1 MIRKKLRSVCI
12 ALVLCLLLLPAAAL
26 AADGTVY
33 GTIEV
38 GGIALTNSENAPTVY
53 ATTDAATGAVTAQP
67 TFTEADGWNI
77 KWDGTT
83 LTLRNATIQQAEEYN
98 EKNSEKIAVY
108 LASGDLNLALV
119 GENTVDALGGGSAA
133 SCGINLSGGSLT
145 ISGEDGASLTVFG
158 GDTTNSNSCGIYAR
172 GTITIDSGTVTA
184 TGESASAAS
193 YGICAGGAVTIEG
206 GSVTATSGEA
216 GGNSIGIYTSGSVT
230 IEDGTVIATG
240 ESAAAASYGIDAV
253 GTVTIENGT
262 VNATS
267 GKAGGNSV
275 GIYTL
280 NSVTINGGD
289 VTATAGDAVGSSY
302 GINTANISTSI
313 IVNGGTVTATSG
325 EAYGDSCAIF
335 AESQINADDASS
347 SVTINGG
354 TVTARAGNAVGRGW
368 YSCGIKIEGFLTIT
382 DGTVIAV
389 AGDVVGT
396 GTNKAS
402 IGIFSFKNV
411 TISGGDVTGI
421 GGTGELSWGIA
432 CNDILTIE
440 GSTVVG
446 EGGPLAGTNI
456 QYSAGVNGMGKV
468 EISGG
473 TVTGTGGDTEAGDS
487 FGICT
492 GDTTSYNVVTVS
504 IKDATVTATGGTAT
518 NGKSSGISATNTR
531 ADVEVTIENAAVTTT
546 GGAAEQGSYGI
557 LAETTGTAV
566 DVTINGNSVVRANMT
581 GEEDVDGEPISGE
594 TIKQENS
601 IVFENGEG
609 TVYGD
614 VTLQE
619 NLTVGANESL
629 TIPQGATLTIPSGVT
644 VNNSGVITNEGT
656 IDNQGTLTIEPGGN
670 LAGNGNVT
678 GNQATYKVTGVT
690 LNRSNLSLTAGGT
703 AWLRAAVQPDNAA
716 NKNVTWRSS
725 DTSVATVDQNGVVT
739 AVAPGTAVI
748 TATTQDGN
756 HTAAC
761 AVTVRPDI
769 PPANPNYRITVEA
782 TQGGTVTADP
792 TAAKAGTTVTLT
804 PVPDRGYQVGTVAV
818 TDRFGDPVAV
828 TEQADG
834 TYTFV
839 MPNGQVT
846 VTVTFAEAPL
856 PFPDV
861 TEGDWFYDAV
871 RYAYETGLMDG
882 VGDNLFAPNSQTTR
896 AQLVTILYRLE
907 GEPEVSGTS
916 GFTDVEAD
924 TWYTDA
930 VVWAAE
936 NGIVNGVSE
945 TEFAPGKDITR
956 EQLATILFR
965 YAEAKGYD
973 VSARADL
980 SAYTDADQIQS
991 YAAESVAWAV
1001 AEGLI
1006 QGFEDNTLR
1015 PAGNATRAQ
1024 IATIL
1029 MRFCEGVAK

>member
-1 MIRKKLRSVCI
+1 MRRKKLRSVCL
-12 ALVLCLLLLPAAAL
+12 ALVLCLLLPAAAL

-38 GGIALTNSENAPTVY
+38 GGIALTNSADTPVVY
-53 ATTDAATGAVTAQP
+53 ATTDESGTVTTEGATAENYNVM
-67 TFTEADGWNI
+67 
-77 KWDGTT
+77 WDGST
-83 LTLRNATIQQAEEYN
+83 LTLRNATIQQAKEYSD
-98 EKNSEKIAVY
+98 KNKEKIAVY
-108 LASGDLNLALV
+108 RASGDLNLALV

-133 SCGINLSGGSLT
+133 SCGINLGNGSLT
-145 ISGEDGASLTVFG
+145 ISGENSASLTVYG
-158 GDTTNSNSCGIYAR
+158 GPTEHGNSCGIYAN
-172 GTITIDSGTVTA
+172 GTITIDSGTVTV

-193 YGICAGGAVTIEG
+193 YGICAGGAVTIND

-216 GGNSIGIYTSGSVT
+216 GGNSIGIYTSNSVT
-230 IEDGTVIATG
+230 IKNGTVNTTG
-240 ESAAAASYGIDAV
+240 ESASAASYGIDA
-253 GTVTIENGT
+253 GGAVTIEDGT

-313 IVNGGTVTATSG
+313 TVNGGTVTATSG
-325 EAYGDSCAIF
+325 EAKGDSCAIF

-354 TVTARAGNAVGRGW
+354 TVTARAGNAVGDGW

-382 DGTVIAV
+382 DGTVTAT
-389 AGDVVGT
+389 AADAVGT

-421 GGTGELSWGIA
+421 GGTGEMSWGIA
-432 CNDILTIE
+432 CNDILTIT

-446 EGGPLAGTNI
+446 KGGPLAGTNI

-468 EISGG
+468 ELSGG

-487 FGICT
+487 FGICA

-504 IKDATVTATGGTAT
+504 IKNATVTATGGTAT
-518 NGKSSGISATNTR
+518 NGSSGGISATNTI

-581 GEEDVDGEPISGE
+581 GVEDVDGEPISGDS
-594 TIKQENS
+594 IDKQNG
-601 IVFENGEG
+601 IIFENGEG
-609 TVYGD
+609 TVYGN
-614 VTLQE
+614 VELQE
-619 NLTVGANESL
+619 DLTVGADESL
-629 TIPQGATLTIPSGVT
+629 TIPQGATLLIPENVT
-644 VNNSGVITNEGT
+644 LTNRGTMTNNGT
-656 IDNQGTLTIEPGGN
+656 IKNRGTLTIEPGGN
-670 LAGNGNVT
+670 LAGNVT
-678 GNQATYKVTGVT
+678 GNQATYKVAGVT
-690 LNRSNLSLTAGGT
+690 LNRSNLSLTAGGN

-716 NKNVTWRSS
+716 NQSVTWASS
-725 DTSVATVDQNGVVT
+725 DPSVATVDQNGVVT
-739 AVAPGTAVI
+739 AVAPGAATITVTTVDGGFTAI
-748 TATTQDGN
+748 CT
-756 HTAAC
+756 
-761 AVTVRPDI
+761 VTVRPDI
-769 PPANPNYRITVEA
+769 PPANPNYRITLEA

-792 TAAKAGTTVTLT
+792 TAAKAGATVTLT
-804 PVPDRGYQVGTVAV
+804 PVPDRGYQVGSVAV
-818 TDRFGDPVAV
+818 TDRFGEAVAV
-828 TEQADG
+828 TENADG
-834 TYTFV
+834 TYTFT

-861 TEGDWFYDAV
+861 AEGDWFYDAV

-882 VGDNLFAPNSQTTR
+882 VGDNLFAPNSETTR

-930 VVWAAE
+930 VAWAAA

-980 SAYTDADQIQS
+980 SAYPDADQIQS

>member
-53 ATTDAATGAVTAQP
+53 ATTDDSGNVITEGADENNYNVM
-67 TFTEADGWNI
+67 
-77 KWDGTT
+77 WDGST
-83 LTLRNATIQQAEEYN
+83 LTLRNATIQQAEEYG
-98 EKNSEKIAVY
+98 NSRESMAIY
-108 LASGDLNLALV
+108 RQSGDLAIALV
-119 GENTVDALGGGSAA
+119 GENTVDAPGNGSAS
-133 SCGINLSGGSLT
+133 SCGINLGGGSLT
-145 ISGEDGASLTVFG
+145 INGEENASLLVFG
-158 GDTTNSNSCGIYAR
+158 GPTTNGNSCGIYAR

-193 YGICAGGAVTIEG
+193 YGICAGGAVTIND

-335 AESQINADDASS
+335 AESQTSASAASS

-389 AGDVVGT
+389 AGDAIGAGT
-396 GTNKAS
+396 KAS
-402 IGIFSFKNV
+402 CGIFSFKNV
-411 TISGGDVTGI
+411 AISDGDVTGI
-421 GGTGELSWGIA
+421 GGTGEYSWGIA
-432 CNDILTIE
+432 CNDILTIK
-440 GSTVVG
+440 GGTVVG
-446 EGGPLAGTNI
+446 KGGPLAGANI
-456 QYSAGVNGMGKV
+456 QYSAGINGMGKV

-504 IKDATVTATGGTAT
+504 IKDATVTATGGTAASG
-518 NGKSSGISATNTR
+518 NSSGISATNTI
-531 ADVEVTIENAAVTTT
+531 ADVKVTIEDATVTTT
-546 GGAAEQGSYGI
+546 GGTAGTGNSYGI
-557 LAETTGTAV
+557 RAETTDTDKSAE
-566 DVTINGNSVVRANMT
+566 VTINGNSVVRANMT
-581 GEEDVDGEPISGE
+581 GEEGVDGKTISG
-594 TIKQENS
+594 TTTTQENS
-601 IVFENGEG
+601 IVLENGVG

-619 NLTVGANESL
+619 NLTVGADESL

-670 LAGNGNVT
+670 LAGDVT
-678 GNQATYKVTGVT
+678 GNQAIYKVTNVT

-716 NKNVTWRSS
+716 NQSVTWASS
-725 DTSVATVDQNGVVT
+725 DPSVATVDQNGVVT
-739 AVAPGTAVI
+739 AVAPGTATI
-748 TATTQDGN
+748 TVTTQDGN

-761 AVTVRPDI
+761 TVTVRPDI

-792 TAAKAGTTVTLT
+792 TAAKAGATVTLT
-804 PVPDRGYQVGTVAV
+804 PVPDRGYQVGAVAV
-818 TDRFGDPVAV
+818 TDRFGEAVAV
-828 TEQADG
+828 TENADG
-834 TYTFV
+834 TYTFT

-846 VTVTFAEAPL
+846 VTVTFEQAPL
-856 PFPDV
+856 PFHDV

-882 VGDNLFAPNSQTTR
+882 VGDSLFAPNSETTR
-896 AQLVTILYRLE
+896 AQLVTILYRLA
-907 GEPEVSGTS
+907 GQPAVSGDLI
-916 GFTDVEAD
+916 FTDVEVG

-930 VVWAAE
+930 VAWAAE
-936 NGIVNGVSE
+936 NGIVNG
-945 TEFAPGKDITR
+945 TTDTTFAPGEDITR
-956 EQLATILFR
+956 EQLVTVLYR
-965 YAEAKGYD
+965 YAESKGYD
-973 VSARADL
+973 VSASADL
-980 SAYTDADQIQS
+980 SGYPDAGQVQD
-991 YAAESVAWAV
+991 YAQPAMAWAV
-1001 AEGLI
+1001 AEGIVEGVDGNL
-1006 QGFEDNTLR
+1006 N

>member
-53 ATTDAATGAVTAQP
+53 ATTDDSGNVITEGADENNYNVM
-67 TFTEADGWNI
+67 
-77 KWDGTT
+77 WDGST
-83 LTLRNATIQQAEEYN
+83 LTLRNATIQQAEEYG
-98 EKNSEKIAVY
+98 NSRESMAIY
-108 LASGDLNLALV
+108 RQSGDLAIALV
-119 GENTVDALGGGSAA
+119 GENTVDAPGNGSAS
-133 SCGINLSGGSLT
+133 SCGINLGGGSLT
-145 ISGEDGASLTVFG
+145 INGEENASLLVFG
-158 GDTTNSNSCGIYAR
+158 GPTTNGNSCGIYAR
-172 GTITIDSGTVTA
+172 GTITIDSGTVTV

-193 YGICAGGAVTIEG
+193 YGICAGGAVTIND

-216 GGNSIGIYTSGSVT
+216 GGVSYGICASGAVTINGGTVTATGGSTAEGISYGIYGNTAVTINGGTVNATGGSTTGGSANGTSYGIYTHGSVT
-230 IEDGTVIATG
+230 IEDGTVNVTG
-240 ESAAAASYGIDAV
+240 GEADEDSYGIYA
-253 GTVTIENGT
+253 
-262 VNATS
+262 S
-267 GKAGGNSV
+267 SF
-275 GIYTL
+275 
-280 NSVTINGGD
+280 TINGGTVVATGGEAANRYSMGVRAD
-289 VTATAGDAVGSSY
+289 GGITINDGVVTATGDTAPDFSY
-302 GINTANISTSI
+302 GMYTSGNFTM
-313 IVNGGTVTATSG
+313 NGGIVTATSG
-325 EAYGDSCAIF
+325 EAQLTYGIRGGTLTIKSGTLDATSGKTVQDSVGIF
-335 AESQINADDASS
+335 AAYDIKID
-347 SVTINGG
+347 GG
-354 TVTARAGNAVGRGW
+354 TVTAKGGETIGDGW
-368 YSCGIKIEGFLTIT
+368 YNFGIRSHSGSVIIT
-382 DGTVIAV
+382 DG
-389 AGDVVGT
+389 
-396 GTNKAS
+396 
-402 IGIFSFKNV
+402 
-411 TISGGDVTGI
+411 
-421 GGTGELSWGIA
+421 
-432 CNDILTIE
+432 
-440 GSTVVG
+440 
-446 EGGPLAGTNI
+446 
-456 QYSAGVNGMGKV
+456 
-468 EISGG
+468 
-473 TVTGTGGDTEAGDS
+473 
-487 FGICT
+487 
-492 GDTTSYNVVTVS
+492 
-504 IKDATVTATGGTAT
+504 TVTATGGKANGTGEENHSAGIFVRTGSITVSGGTVTAT
-518 NGKSSGISATNTR
+518 GGESTGSGINYSAGLY
-531 ADVEVTIENAAVTTT
+531 AGVSVTVSGGTATAT
-546 GGAAEQGSYGI
+546 GGLASTGSTADAGGSYGI
-557 LAETTGTAV
+557 IVESTGTTA

-581 GEEDVDGEPISGE
+581 GEEGVDGEPISGGS
-594 TIKQENS
+594 IDKQNG
-601 IVFENGEG
+601 IIFENGEG
-609 TVYGD
+609 TMYGD

-619 NLTVGANESL
+619 DLTVGADESL
-629 TIPQGATLTIPSGVT
+629 TIPQGAMLNIPEGTTLTNYGT
-644 VNNSGVITNEGT
+644 MTNNGT
-656 IDNQGTLTIEPGGN
+656 INNQGTLTIEPGGN
-670 LAGNGNVT
+670 LAGDVT
-678 GNQATYKVTGVT
+678 GNQAIYKVTNVT

-716 NKNVTWRSS
+716 NKMVTWSTS
-725 DTSVATVDQNGVVT
+725 DASIATVTDGVVT
-739 AVAPGTAVI
+739 AVAPGTATI
-748 TATTQDGN
+748 TATTVDGGF
-756 HTAAC
+756 TAIC
-761 AVTVRPDI
+761 TVTVRPDI

-782 TQGGTVTADP
+782 TQGGAVTADP

-804 PVPDRGYQVGTVAV
+804 PVPDRGYQVGAVAV
-818 TDRFGDPVAV
+818 TDRFGDAVAV

-834 TYTFV
+834 TYTFT

-856 PFPDV
+856 PFHDV
-861 TEGDWFYDAV
+861 TEGDWFYEAV
-871 RYAYETGLMDG
+871 RCAYETGLMDG

-916 GFTDVEAD
+916 GFTDVEAG

-930 VVWAAE
+930 VAWAAA

>member
-1 MIRKKLRSVCI
+1 MIRKKLRSVCL
-12 ALVLCLLLLPAAAL
+12 ALVLCLLLPAAAL

-38 GGIALTNSENAPTVY
+38 GGIALTNSADTPVVY
-53 ATTDAATGAVTAQP
+53 ATTDESGTVTTEGATAENYNVM
-67 TFTEADGWNI
+67 
-77 KWDGTT
+77 WDGST
-83 LTLRNATIQQAEEYN
+83 LTLRNATIQQAKEYSD
-98 EKNSEKIAVY
+98 KNKEKIAVY
-108 LASGDLNLALV
+108 RASGDLNLALV

-133 SCGINLSGGSLT
+133 SCGINLGNGSLT
-145 ISGEDGASLTVFG
+145 ISGENSASLTVYG
-158 GDTTNSNSCGIYAR
+158 GPTEHGNSCGIYAN
-172 GTITIDSGTVTA
+172 GTITIDSGTVTV

-193 YGICAGGAVTIEG
+193 YGICAGGAVTIND

-216 GGNSIGIYTSGSVT
+216 GGNSIGIYTSNSVT
-230 IEDGTVIATG
+230 IKNGTVNTTG
-240 ESAAAASYGIDAV
+240 ESASAASYGIDA
-253 GTVTIENGT
+253 GGAVTIEDGT

-313 IVNGGTVTATSG
+313 TVNGGTVTATSG
-325 EAYGDSCAIF
+325 EAKGDSCAIF

-354 TVTARAGNAVGRGW
+354 TVTARAGNAVGDGW

-382 DGTVIAV
+382 DGTVTAT
-389 AGDVVGT
+389 AADAVGT

-421 GGTGELSWGIA
+421 GGTGEMSWGIA
-432 CNDILTIE
+432 CNDILTIT

-446 EGGPLAGTNI
+446 KGGPLAGTNI

-468 EISGG
+468 ELSGG

-487 FGICT
+487 FGICA

-504 IKDATVTATGGTAT
+504 IKNATVTATGGTAT
-518 NGKSSGISATNTR
+518 NGSSGGISATNTI

-581 GEEDVDGEPISGE
+581 GVEDVDGEPISGDS
-594 TIKQENS
+594 IDKQNG
-601 IVFENGEG
+601 IIFENGEG
-609 TVYGD
+609 TVYGN
-614 VTLQE
+614 VELQE
-619 NLTVGANESL
+619 DLTVGADESL
-629 TIPQGATLTIPSGVT
+629 TIPQGATLLIPENVT
-644 VNNSGVITNEGT
+644 LTNRGTMTNNGT
-656 IDNQGTLTIEPGGN
+656 IKNRGTLTIEPGGN
-670 LAGNGNVT
+670 LAGNVT
-678 GNQATYKVTGVT
+678 GNQATYKVAGVT
-690 LNRSNLSLTAGGT
+690 LNRSNLSLTAGGN

-716 NKNVTWRSS
+716 NQSVTWASS
-725 DTSVATVDQNGVVT
+725 DPSVATVDQNGVVT
-739 AVAPGTAVI
+739 AVAPGAATITVTTVDGGFTAI
-748 TATTQDGN
+748 CT
-756 HTAAC
+756 
-761 AVTVRPDI
+761 VTVRPDI
-769 PPANPNYRITVEA
+769 PPANPNYRITLEA

-792 TAAKAGTTVTLT
+792 TAAKAGATVTLT
-804 PVPDRGYQVGTVAV
+804 PVPDRGYQVGSVAV
-818 TDRFGDPVAV
+818 TDRFGEAVAV
-828 TEQADG
+828 TENADG
-834 TYTFV
+834 TYTFT

-861 TEGDWFYDAV
+861 AEGDWFYDAV

-882 VGDNLFAPNSQTTR
+882 VGDSLFAPNSETTR
-896 AQLVTILYRLE
+896 AQLVTILHRLA
-907 GEPEVSGTS
+907 GQPEPGGDS
-916 GFTDVEAD
+916 GFADVETG

-930 VVWAAE
+930 VAWAAA
-936 NGIVNGVSE
+936 NGIVNG
-945 TEFAPGKDITR
+945 TTDTTFAPGEDITR
-956 EQLATILFR
+956 EQLVTVLYR
-965 YAEAKGYD
+965 YAESKGYD
-973 VSARADL
+973 VSASADL
-980 SAYTDADQIQS
+980 SGYPDADQVQD
-991 YAAESVAWAV
+991 YAQPAMAWAV
-1001 AEGLI
+1001 AEGI
-1006 QGFEDNTLR
+1006 VEGMDGTLN
-1015 PAGNATRAQ
+1015 PAGNASRAQ

>member
-1 MIRKKLRSVCI
+1 MIRKKLLSAC
-12 ALVLCLLLLPAAAL
+12 LVLALCLSLLPTTAL
-26 AADGTVY
+26 ATDATVY

-38 GGIALTNSENAPTVY
+38 GSVALTNTRDTPVVY
-53 ATTDAATGAVTAQP
+53 ATTDDSGNVITEGADENNYNVM
-67 TFTEADGWNI
+67 
-77 KWDGTT
+77 WDGST
-83 LTLRNATIQQAEEYN
+83 LTLRNATIQQAEEYSD
-98 EKNSEKIAVY
+98 KNNEKIAVY
-108 LASGDLNLALV
+108 RASGDLNLALV

-133 SCGINLSGGSLT
+133 SCGINLGNGSLS
-145 ISGEDGASLTVFG
+145 ISGENSASLTVYG
-158 GDTTNSNSCGIYAR
+158 GPTEHGNSCGIYAN
-172 GTITIDSGTVTA
+172 GTITIDSGTVTV

-193 YGICAGGAVTIEG
+193 YGICAGGAVTIND

-216 GGNSIGIYTSGSVT
+216 GGNSIGIYTSNSVT
-230 IEDGTVIATG
+230 IEDGTVIVTG
-240 ESAAAASYGIDAV
+240 ESASAASYGIDA
-253 GTVTIENGT
+253 GGAVTIEDGT

-313 IVNGGTVTATSG
+313 TVNGGTVTATSG
-325 EAYGDSCAIF
+325 EAKGDSCAIF

-354 TVTARAGNAVGRGW
+354 TVTARAGNAVGSGW

-440 GSTVVG
+440 GGTVVG
-446 EGGPLAGTNI
+446 KGGPLAGANI
-456 QYSAGVNGMGKV
+456 QYSGGINGMGEVK
-468 EISGG
+468 ISGG
-473 TVTGTGGDTEAGDS
+473 TVTGTGGDTEVGNS
-487 FGICT
+487 FGICA

-504 IKDATVTATGGTAT
+504 IKDAAVTATGGTAP
-518 NGKSSGISATNTR
+518 NGNSSGISATNTI
-531 ADVEVTIENAAVTTT
+531 ADVKVTIEDATVTTT
-546 GGAAEQGSYGI
+546 GGTAGTGNSYGI
-557 LAETTGTAV
+557 LAETTDTDKSAE
-566 DVTINGNSVVRANMT
+566 VTINGNSVVRANMT

-601 IVFENGEG
+601 IVFENGVG

-619 NLTVGANESL
+619 NLTVDTDESL
-629 TIPQGATLTIPSGVT
+629 TIPQDATLLIPENVT
-644 VNNSGVITNEGT
+644 LTNRGTMTNNGT
-656 IDNQGTLTIEPGGN
+656 INNQGTLTIEPGGN
-670 LAGNGNVT
+670 LAGDVT

-716 NKNVTWRSS
+716 NKMVTWSTS
-725 DTSVATVDQNGVVT
+725 DASIATVTDGVVT
-739 AVAPGTAVI
+739 AVAPGTATI
-748 TATTQDGN
+748 TATTVDGGF
-756 HTAAC
+756 TAAC
-761 AVTVRPDI
+761 TVTVRPDI
-769 PPANPNYRITVEA
+769 PPANPNYRITLEA

-804 PVPDRGYQVGTVAV
+804 PAPDAGYQVGTVAV
-818 TDRFGDPVAV
+818 TDRFGEAVAV

-834 TYTFV
+834 TYTFT

-846 VTVTFAEAPL
+846 VTVTFEETPL
-856 PFPDV
+856 PFTDV

-882 VGDNLFAPNSQTTR
+882 VGDSLFAPNSETTR
-896 AQLVTILYRLE
+896 AQLVTILYRLA
-907 GEPEVSGTS
+907 GQPAVSGDLP
-916 GFTDVEAD
+916 FTDVEAG

-930 VVWAAE
+930 VLWAAQ
-936 NGIVNGVSE
+936 NGIVNGVSD
-945 TEFAPGKDITR
+945 TQFAPGDDLTR
-956 EQLATILFR
+956 QQLVTIFYR
-965 YAEAKGYD
+965 YAESKGYD
-973 VSARADL
+973 VSASADL
-980 SAYTDADQIQS
+980 SGYPDAGQVQD
-991 YAAESVAWAV
+991 YAQPAMAWAV
-1001 AEGLI
+1001 AEGI
-1006 QGFEDNTLR
+1006 VEGVDGTLN
-1015 PAGNATRAQ
+1015 PAGNASRAQ

>member
-53 ATTDAATGAVTAQP
+53 ATTDDSGNVITEGADENNYNVM
-67 TFTEADGWNI
+67 
-77 KWDGTT
+77 WDGST
-83 LTLRNATIQQAEEYN
+83 LTLRNATIQQAEEYG
-98 EKNSEKIAVY
+98 NSRESMAIY
-108 LASGDLNLALV
+108 RQSGDLAIALV
-119 GENTVDALGGGSAA
+119 GENTVDAPGNGSAS
-133 SCGINLSGGSLT
+133 SCGINLGGGSLT
-145 ISGEDGASLTVFG
+145 INGEENASLLVFG
-158 GDTTNSNSCGIYAR
+158 GPTTNGNSCGIYAR
-172 GTITIDSGTVTA
+172 GTITIDSGTVTV

-193 YGICAGGAVTIEG
+193 YGICAGGAVTIND

-335 AESQINADDASS
+335 AESQTSASAASS

-389 AGDVVGT
+389 AGDAIGAGT
-396 GTNKAS
+396 KAS
-402 IGIFSFKNV
+402 CGIFSFKNV
-411 TISGGDVTGI
+411 AISDGDVTGI
-421 GGTGELSWGIA
+421 GGTGEYSWGIA
-432 CNDILTIE
+432 CNDILTIK
-440 GSTVVG
+440 GGTVVG
-446 EGGPLAGTNI
+446 KGGPLAGANI
-456 QYSAGVNGMGKV
+456 QYSAGINGMGKV

-504 IKDATVTATGGTAT
+504 IKDATVTATGGTAASG
-518 NGKSSGISATNTR
+518 NSSGISATNTI
-531 ADVEVTIENAAVTTT
+531 ADVKVTIEDATVTTT
-546 GGAAEQGSYGI
+546 GGTAGTGNSYGI
-557 LAETTGTAV
+557 RAETTDTDKSAE
-566 DVTINGNSVVRANMT
+566 VTINGNSVVRANMT
-581 GEEDVDGEPISGE
+581 GEEGVDGEPISGE

-609 TVYGD
+609 TVYGT

-619 NLTVGANESL
+619 NLTVDTGETL
-629 TIPQGATLTIPSGVT
+629 DIPQGATLNIP
-644 VNNSGVITNEGT
+644 EGT
-656 IDNQGTLTIEPGGN
+656 TLTNRGTMTNNGTINNKGTLTIEPGGN
-670 LAGNGNVT
+670 LAGDVT
-678 GNQATYKVTGVT
+678 GNQAIYKVTGVT
-690 LNRSNLSLTAGGT
+690 LNRSNLSLTAGGA

-716 NKNVTWRSS
+716 NQSVTWASS
-725 DTSVATVDQNGVVT
+725 DPSVATVDQNGVVT
-739 AVAPGTAVI
+739 AVAPGTATI
-748 TATTQDGN
+748 TVTTQDGN

-761 AVTVRPDI
+761 TVTVRPDI

-792 TAAKAGTTVTLT
+792 TAAKAGATVTLT

-818 TDRFGDPVAV
+818 TDRFGDAVAV

-834 TYTFV
+834 TYTFT

-882 VGDNLFAPNSQTTR
+882 VGDSLFAPNSETTR

-930 VVWAAE
+930 VAWAAE

-945 TEFAPGKDITR
+945 TEFAPGKNITR

-980 SAYTDADQIQS
+980 SAYPDADQIQS

-1015 PAGNATRAQ
+1015 PAGNASRAQ

>member
-1 MIRKKLRSVCI
+1 MRKRLFSLCM
-12 ALVLCLLLLPAAAL
+12 ALALCLGLLPGTAL
-26 AADGTVY
+26 AADGDVSY

-38 GGIALTNSENAPTVY
+38 GGVALTNTQDNPVVY
-53 ATTDAATGAVTAQP
+53 ATTDATTGTVTTNGATAENYNVM
-67 TFTEADGWNI
+67 
-77 KWDGTT
+77 WDGTT
-83 LTLRNATIQQAEEYN
+83 LTLRNATIEQAKEYG
-98 EKNSEKIAVY
+98 NSHESMAIY
-108 LASGDLNLALV
+108 LASGNMNLALV

-133 SCGINLSGGSLT
+133 SCGINLGSGNLT
-145 ISGEDGASLTVFG
+145 IRGQEGASLAVFG
-158 GDTTNSNSCGIYAR
+158 GDTINGNSCGIYAN

-193 YGICAGGAVTIEG
+193 YGICAGGAVTIND

-216 GGNSIGIYTSGSVT
+216 GGNSIGIYTSNSVT

-240 ESAAAASYGIDAV
+240 ESASAASYGIDAV

-289 VTATAGDAVGSSY
+289 VTATAGDAVESSY

-313 IVNGGTVTATSG
+313 TVNGGTVTATSG
-325 EAYGDSCAIF
+325 EAKGDSCAIF

-531 ADVEVTIENAAVTTT
+531 ADVEVTIEDATVTTT
-546 GGAAEQGSYGI
+546 GGTAGTGSYGI
-557 LAETTGTAV
+557 LAETTDTDKSAE
-566 DVTINGNSVVRANMT
+566 VTINGNSVVRANMT
-581 GEEDVDGEPISGE
+581 GVEDVDGKPISGIVSNA
-594 TIKQENS
+594 TININRENG
-601 IVFENGEG
+601 IIFENGEG

-619 NLTVGANESL
+619 DLTVGADESL
-629 TIPQGATLTIPSGVT
+629 TIPQGATLNIPEGT
-644 VNNSGVITNEGT
+644 TLTNSGTITNDGT
-656 IDNQGTLTIEPGGN
+656 IDNQGALTIRPGGG
-670 LAGNGNVT
+670 LAGSGTVT
-678 GNQATYKVTGVT
+678 GN
-690 LNRSNLSLTAGGT
+690 
-703 AWLRAAVQPDNAA
+703 
-716 NKNVTWRSS
+716 
-725 DTSVATVDQNGVVT
+725 SVEWPYT
-739 AVAPGTAVI
+739 P
-748 TATTQDGN
+748 
-756 HTAAC
+756 
-761 AVTVRPDI
+761 
-769 PPANPNYRITVEA
+769 PPANPNYRIDVTA
-782 TQGGTVTADP
+782 TEGGTVTKDP
-792 TAAKAGTTVTLT
+792 AAAKAGETVTLT
-804 PVPDRGYQVGTVAV
+804 PAPEEGYEVGDVTV
-818 TDRFGDPVAV
+818 TDRFGDAVEV
-828 TEQADG
+828 TENPDG
-834 TYTFV
+834 TYTFT
-839 MPNGQVT
+839 MPNGQVS
-846 VTVTFAEAPL
+846 VNVTFVEVQTEPL
-856 PFPDV
+856 PFTDV
-861 TEGDWFYDAV
+861 NEGDWFHDAV
-871 RYAYETGLMDG
+871 QYVYDNGLMGG
-882 VGDNLFAPNSQTTR
+882 VGDNLFAPNNPTTR

-907 GEPEVSGTS
+907 GEPTVTGES

-924 TWYTDA
+924 TWYTNA
-930 VVWAAE
+930 VAWAAA

-945 TEFAPGKDITR
+945 TQFAPGNNITR
-956 EQLATILFR
+956 EQLATILYR
-965 YAEAKGYD
+965 YAQAKGYD
-973 VSARADL
+973 VSAFADL
-980 SAYTDADQIQS
+980 SGFPDAGDIQE
-991 YAAESVAWAV
+991 YATQALSWAV
-1001 AEGLI
+1001 AEGLL
-1006 QGFEDNTLR
+1006 QGFEDDTLR
-1015 PAGNATRAQ
+1015 PQGNATRAQ

-1029 MRFCEGVAK
+1029 MRFCQTVAE

>member
-1 MIRKKLRSVCI
+1 MIRKKLRSVCL
-12 ALVLCLLLLPAAAL
+12 ALVLCLLLPAAAL

-38 GGIALTNSENAPTVY
+38 GGIALTNSADTPVVY
-53 ATTDAATGAVTAQP
+53 ATTDESGTVTTEGATAENYNVM
-67 TFTEADGWNI
+67 
-77 KWDGTT
+77 WDGST
-83 LTLRNATIQQAEEYN
+83 LTLRNATIQQAKEYSD
-98 EKNSEKIAVY
+98 KNKEKIAVY
-108 LASGDLNLALV
+108 RASGDLNLALV

-133 SCGINLSGGSLT
+133 SCGINLGNGSLT
-145 ISGEDGASLTVFG
+145 ISGENSASLTVYG
-158 GDTTNSNSCGIYAR
+158 GPTEHGNSCGIYAN
-172 GTITIDSGTVTA
+172 GTITIDSGTVTV
-184 TGESASAAS
+184 TGESASASS
-193 YGICAGGAVTIEG
+193 YGICAGGAVTIND

-216 GGNSIGIYTSGSVT
+216 GGNSIGIYTSNSVT
-230 IEDGTVIATG
+230 IKNGTVNTTG
-240 ESAAAASYGIDAV
+240 ESASAASYGIDA
-253 GTVTIENGT
+253 GGAVTIEDGT

-313 IVNGGTVTATSG
+313 TVNGGTVTATSG
-325 EAYGDSCAIF
+325 EAKGDSCAIF

-354 TVTARAGNAVGRGW
+354 TVTARAGNAVGDGW

-382 DGTVIAV
+382 DGTVTAT
-389 AGDVVGT
+389 AADAVGT

-421 GGTGELSWGIA
+421 GGTGEMSWGIA
-432 CNDILTIE
+432 CNDILTIT

-446 EGGPLAGTNI
+446 KGGPLAGTNI

-468 EISGG
+468 ELSGG

-487 FGICT
+487 FGICA

-504 IKDATVTATGGTAT
+504 IKNATVTATGGTAT
-518 NGKSSGISATNTR
+518 NGSSGGISATNTI

-581 GEEDVDGEPISGE
+581 GVEDVDGEPISGDS
-594 TIKQENS
+594 IDKQNG
-601 IVFENGEG
+601 IIFENGEG
-609 TVYGD
+609 TVYGN
-614 VTLQE
+614 VELQE
-619 NLTVGANESL
+619 DLTVGADESL
-629 TIPQGATLTIPSGVT
+629 TIPQGATLLIPENVT
-644 VNNSGVITNEGT
+644 LTNRGTMTNNGT
-656 IDNQGTLTIEPGGN
+656 IKNRGTLTIEPGGN
-670 LAGNGNVT
+670 LAGNVT
-678 GNQATYKVTGVT
+678 GNQATYKVAGVT
-690 LNRSNLSLTAGGT
+690 LNRSNLSLTAGGN

-716 NKNVTWRSS
+716 NQSVTWASS
-725 DTSVATVDQNGVVT
+725 DPSVATVDQNGVVT
-739 AVAPGTAVI
+739 AVAPGAATITVTTVDGGFTAI
-748 TATTQDGN
+748 CT
-756 HTAAC
+756 
-761 AVTVRPDI
+761 VTVRPDI
-769 PPANPNYRITVEA
+769 PPANPNYRITLEA

-792 TAAKAGTTVTLT
+792 TAAKAGATVTLT
-804 PVPDRGYQVGTVAV
+804 PVPDRGYQVGSVAV
-818 TDRFGDPVAV
+818 TDRFGEAVAV
-828 TEQADG
+828 TENADG
-834 TYTFV
+834 TYTFT

-861 TEGDWFYDAV
+861 AEGDWFYDAV

-882 VGDNLFAPNSQTTR
+882 VGDNLFAPNSETTR

-930 VVWAAE
+930 VAWAAA

-980 SAYTDADQIQS
+980 SAYPDADQIQS

-1006 QGFEDNTLR
+1006 QGF
-1015 PAGNATRAQ
+1015 
-1024 IATIL
+1024 
-1029 MRFCEGVAK
+1029 

>member
-1 MIRKKLRSVCI
+1 MMRKKIVSLCM
-12 ALVLCLLLLPAAAL
+12 ALVLCLSLLPVTAL
-26 AADGTVY
+26 AAEGPVY
-33 GTIEV
+33 GTIQV
-38 GGIALTNSENAPTVY
+38 GGKALTNSADAPVVY
-53 ATTDAATGAVTAQP
+53 ATTDATTGTVTTEGATAENYNVM
-67 TFTEADGWNI
+67 
-77 KWDGTT
+77 WDGST
-83 LTLRNATIQQAEEYN
+83 LTLRDATIKEAKEYSDKSN
-98 EKNSEKIAVY
+98 EKIAVY
-108 LASGDLNLALV
+108 RQSGDLAIALV

-133 SCGINLSGGSLT
+133 SCGINLGNGSLT
-145 ISGEDGASLTVFG
+145 ISGENSASLTVYG
-158 GDTTNSNSCGIYAR
+158 GPTEHGNSCGIYAN
-172 GTITIDSGTVTA
+172 GTITIDSGTVTV

-193 YGICAGGAVTIEG
+193 YGICAGGAVTIND

-216 GGNSIGIYTSGSVT
+216 GGNSIGIYTSNSVT
-230 IEDGTVIATG
+230 IEDGTVIVTG
-240 ESAAAASYGIDAV
+240 ESASAASYGIDAV
-253 GTVTIENGT
+253 GAVTIENGT

-267 GKAGGNSV
+267 GEAGGNSV

-335 AESQINADDASS
+335 AESQTSASAASS

-389 AGDVVGT
+389 AGDAIGAGT
-396 GTNKAS
+396 KAS
-402 IGIFSFKNV
+402 CGIFSFKNV
-411 TISGGDVTGI
+411 AISDGDVTGI
-421 GGTGELSWGIA
+421 GGTGEYSWGIA
-432 CNDILTIE
+432 CNDILTIK
-440 GSTVVG
+440 GGTVVG
-446 EGGPLAGTNI
+446 KGGPLAGANI
-456 QYSAGVNGMGKV
+456 QYSAGINGMGKV

-504 IKDATVTATGGTAT
+504 IKDATVTATGGTAASG
-518 NGKSSGISATNTR
+518 NSSGISATNTI
-531 ADVEVTIENAAVTTT
+531 ADVKVTIEDATVTTT
-546 GGAAEQGSYGI
+546 GGTAGTGSYGI
-557 LAETTGTAV
+557 LAETTASDKSA

-581 GEEDVDGEPISGE
+581 GEEGVDGK
-594 TIKQENS
+594 TIRGKTIERENG

-609 TVYGD
+609 TVYGT

-619 NLTVGANESL
+619 DLTVGADESL
-629 TIPQGATLTIPSGVT
+629 TIPQDATLIIPEDVT
-644 VNNSGVITNEGT
+644 LTNSGTMTNNGT

-670 LAGNGNVT
+670 LAGDVT
-678 GNQATYKVTGVT
+678 GNQAIYKVTGVT
-690 LNRSNLSLTAGGT
+690 LNRSNLSLTAGGA

-716 NKNVTWRSS
+716 NKMVTWSTS
-725 DTSVATVDQNGVVT
+725 DASIATVTDGVVT

-748 TATTQDGN
+748 TATAADGSGASASC
-756 HTAAC
+756 T
-761 AVTVRPDI
+761 VTVSSYL
-769 PPANPNYRITVEA
+769 PPANPNYKITVEA

-792 TAAKAGTTVTLT
+792 TAAKAGATVTLT
-804 PVPDRGYQVGTVAV
+804 PAPDAGYQVGAVAV
-818 TDRFGDPVAV
+818 TDRFGDAVAV
-828 TEQADG
+828 TENADG
-834 TYTFV
+834 TYTFT

-846 VTVTFAEAPL
+846 VTVTFEQAPL

-916 GFTDVEAD
+916 GFTDVEAG

-930 VVWAAE
+930 VAWAAA
-936 NGIVNGVSE
+936 NGIVNG
-945 TEFAPGKDITR
+945 TTDTTFAPGEDITR
-956 EQLATILFR
+956 EQLVTVLYR
-965 YAEAKGYD
+965 YVESKGYD
-973 VSARADL
+973 VSASADL
-980 SAYTDADQIQS
+980 SGYPDAGQVQD
-991 YAAESVAWAV
+991 YAQPAMAWAV
-1001 AEGLI
+1001 AEGI
-1006 QGFEDNTLR
+1006 VEGVDGTLN
-1015 PAGNATRAQ
+1015 PTGDATRAQ